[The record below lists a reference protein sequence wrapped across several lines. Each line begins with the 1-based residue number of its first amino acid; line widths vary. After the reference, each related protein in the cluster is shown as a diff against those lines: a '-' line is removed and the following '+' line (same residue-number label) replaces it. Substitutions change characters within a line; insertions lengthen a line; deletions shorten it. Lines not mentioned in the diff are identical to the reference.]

1 MGGVRAEVLNESKV
15 RKARHGVFF
24 VFFVVTRA
32 DFCYIYT
39 MTLDAKIEAVLFFK
53 AEPVKISW
61 LSEVLG
67 VSEDE
72 IHEALSVLQGKLS
85 ERGIIPVFKD
95 DEMTLSTAPEMSE
108 VIEKIAKE
116 DLSRDLGKAALETL
130 TIVLYKGPI
139 ARSEIDFIRGVNS
152 NFILRSLQTRGLV
165 ERVIGPNDERTF
177 LYRPTF
183 ELLSHLG
190 IARIEDLPEY
200 GEFRSRVEESIEEFT
215 RKNEPL

>member
-1 MGGVRAEVLNESKV
+1 
-15 RKARHGVFF
+15 
-24 VFFVVTRA
+24 
-32 DFCYIYT
+32 
-39 MTLDAKIEAVLFFK
+39 MTLDAKIEALLFFR
-53 AEPVKISW
+53 AEPVAVSL

-67 VSEDE
+67 VSPDE
-72 IHEALSVLQGKLS
+72 IREALSLLQEKLFG
-85 ERGIIPVFKD
+85 RGIVPIFKD
-95 DEMTLSTAPEMSE
+95 DEVTLGTAPEMSE
-108 VIEKIAKE
+108 VIEKITKE

-165 ERVIGPNDERTF
+165 ERVTGQNDERAF

-190 IARIEDLPEY
+190 INRIDDLPEY
-200 GEFRSRVEESIEEFT
+200 GEFRTKAEESIEEFSQ
-215 RKNEPL
+215 KKEIG

>member
-1 MGGVRAEVLNESKV
+1 
-15 RKARHGVFF
+15 
-24 VFFVVTRA
+24 
-32 DFCYIYT
+32 
-39 MTLDAKIEAVLFFK
+39 MTLDAKIEAILFFR
-53 AEPVKISW
+53 AEPVKIPW
-61 LSEVLG
+61 LAEVLG
-67 VSEDE
+67 VSSDDT
-72 IHEALSVLQGKLS
+72 HEALSLLQGKLS
-85 ERGIIPVFKD
+85 ERGIVTVFKD
-95 DEMTLSTAPEMSE
+95 DEVMLSTAPEMSE

-165 ERVIGPNDERTF
+165 ERITGESGERSF

-190 IARIEDLPEY
+190 ITRIEDLPEY
-200 GEFRSRVEESIEEFT
+200 GEFRTRVEESIEEFIT
-215 RKNEPL
+215 SKHETV

>member
-1 MGGVRAEVLNESKV
+1 MRIFGTFYS
-15 RKARHGVFF
+15 
-24 VFFVVTRA
+24 
-32 DFCYIYT
+32 
-39 MTLDAKIEAVLFFK
+39 MTLDAKIEAILFFR
-53 AEPVKISW
+53 AEPVKIPW
-61 LSEVLG
+61 LAEVLG
-67 VSEDE
+67 VSSDDT
-72 IHEALSVLQGKLS
+72 HEALSLLQGKLS
-85 ERGIIPVFKD
+85 ERGIVTVFKD
-95 DEMTLSTAPEMSE
+95 DEVTLSTAPEMSE

-165 ERVIGPNDERTF
+165 ERITGESGERSF

-190 IARIEDLPEY
+190 ITRIEDLPEY
-200 GEFRSRVEESIEEFT
+200 GEFRTRVEESIEEFIPSKHET
-215 RKNEPL
+215 V

>member
-1 MGGVRAEVLNESKV
+1 MPR
-15 RKARHGVFF
+15 RKPRRVFF
-24 VFFVVTRA
+24 VFLLSQMRIFGT
-32 DFCYIYT
+32 FYS
-39 MTLDAKIEAVLFFK
+39 MTLDAKIEAILFFR
-53 AEPVKISW
+53 AEPVKIPW
-61 LSEVLG
+61 LAEVLG
-67 VSEDE
+67 VSSDDT
-72 IHEALSVLQGKLS
+72 HEALSLLQGKLS
-85 ERGIIPVFKD
+85 ERGIVTVFKD
-95 DEMTLSTAPEMSE
+95 DEVMLSTAPEMSE

-165 ERVIGPNDERTF
+165 ERITGESGERSF

-190 IARIEDLPEY
+190 ITRIEDLPEY
-200 GEFRSRVEESIEEFT
+200 GEFRTRVEESIEEFIT
-215 RKNEPL
+215 SKHETV